1 MEAHMSFSKDVK
13 EELSLQLSSARH
25 CRLAELAAILS
36 CEGRVIYLDSEGENA
51 KGQYPI
57 RKCYLKLQT
66 ENLVV
71 ARKYFTLIRKT
82 FNINIDVSVKTNSN
96 AKRNS
101 MYTLIISNQEAIKL
115 ILQATKLSPNQSKHD
130 DGAVKAEINVASG
143 KAISVGLGLSDPVTT
158 QNACCKRA
166 FIRGAFL
173 SSGSMSNPKK
183 AYHLEIV
190 VSNPDKA
197 EQLRDMIQTFSIDAK
212 IILRKK
218 NYVVYIKEGS
228 QIVDLLNVM
237 EAHVALMDLENVR
250 ILKEMRNSIN
260 RQVNCE
266 AANISKTVAAAAKQ
280 IEDIIYIKDTVG
292 LGDLADG
299 LEDIARMRI
308 EYPEASLKELGEM
321 LLPPIGK
328 SGVNHRLRKLSQVAD
343 QLRENKEENCH
354 DNERNND

>member
-1 MEAHMSFSKDVK
+1 MSFSKDVK
-13 EELSLQLSSARH
+13 EELSLQVSSARH

-36 CEGRVIYLDSEGENA
+36 YEGRIVRVGSKY
-51 KGQYPI
+51 
-57 RKCYLKLQT
+57 YLKLQT

-82 FNINIDVSVKTNSN
+82 FNINIDVSVKTNTN
-96 AKRNS
+96 LKKNS
-101 MYTLIISNQEAIKL
+101 MYNLVIRNSNIVTQ
-115 ILQATKLSPNQSKHD
+115 ILQATKLPFSEKFN
-130 DGAVKAEINVASG
+130 GENLLVGVKSIEEIGLASQQ
-143 KAISVGLGLSDPVTT
+143 IT

-173 SSGSMSNPKK
+173 SSGSMSDPKK
-183 AYHLEIV
+183 AYHFEIV
-190 VSNPDKA
+190 VSDFAKA
-197 EQLRDMIQTFSIDAK
+197 EQLRDMIQTFSVDAK
-212 IILRKK
+212 IVMRKK

-228 QIVDLLNVM
+228 QIVDLLNIM

-266 AANISKTVAAAAKQ
+266 AANISKTVVASSKQ
-280 IEDIIYIKDTVG
+280 LDDILYIKDNVG

-308 EYPEASLKELGEM
+308 EYPEASLKELGAM

-328 SGVNHRLRKLSQVAD
+328 SGVNHRLRKLSMIAD
-343 QLRENKEENCH
+343 QLREHKEENSH
-354 DNERNND
+354 DNEGNCN

>member
-1 MEAHMSFSKDVK
+1 MSFSSDVK
-13 EELSLQLSSARH
+13 EELSLQISSARH
-25 CRLAELAAILS
+25 CRLAELSAILS
-36 CEGRVIYLDSEGENA
+36 YEGHIIHSEDG
-51 KGQYPI
+51 I
-57 RKCYLKLQT
+57 YLKLQT

-82 FNINIDVSVKTNSN
+82 FNINNDISVKTNTNLS
-96 AKRNS
+96 KS
-101 MYTLIISNQEAIKL
+101 SIYTLIIRKSEDVTR
-115 ILQATKLSPNQSKHD
+115 ILQATKHPVNEMNIQSE
-130 DGAVKAEINVASG
+130 KAEYYQERIGLASQL
-143 KAISVGLGLSDPVTT
+143 II

-173 SSGSMSNPKK
+173 SSGSMSDPKK
-183 AYHLEIV
+183 SYHLEIV
-190 VSNPDKA
+190 VSDVNKA

-212 IILRKK
+212 IVIRKK

-237 EAHVALMDLENVR
+237 EAHIALMNLENVR

-266 AANISKTVAAAAKQ
+266 AANINKTVTAASKQ
-280 IEDIIYIKDTVG
+280 MEDILYIRDTVG

-299 LEDIARMRI
+299 LEDIARLRI
-308 EYPEASLKELGEM
+308 DYPEASLKELGAM

-328 SGVNHRLRKLSQVAD
+328 SGVNHRLRKLSMIAD
-343 QLRENKEENCH
+343 QLREHKEENSH
-354 DNERNND
+354 DN